1 MKIAQT
7 AELEPESNI
16 IEFSAGY
23 EPVDFNAEGEP
34 PRQKWM
40 MVDDD
45 ETILR
50 LMSELLP
57 VVCGAEVVTFSSAEM
72 AAQAFAAQP
81 DEFNM
86 VITDLDMP
94 GMNGVDLCQRLLGV
108 APELKIVLVTG
119 HQEFTET
126 EALHCGFSA
135 LVRKPFSLADLDVFI
150 ELSTAVEDSRNLA
163 RSGESVHV
171 NQPCYDYFLC

>member
-1 MKIAQT
+1 MKITQT
-7 AELEPESNI
+7 AELEPETNI
-16 IEFSAGY
+16 VDFSTGY
-23 EPVDFNAEGEP
+23 EPVDFNAEAGP

-45 ETILR
+45 ETTLR

-57 VVCGAEVVTFSSAEM
+57 VVCGAEVVTFSSAEV
-72 AAQAFAAQP
+72 AAQAFAVRP
-81 DEFNM
+81 EEFNM

-94 GMNGVDLCQRLLGV
+94 GMNGVDLCQCLLAV

-126 EALHCGFSA
+126 DALHCGFSA
-135 LVRKPFSLADLDVFI
+135 LVRKPFSLSDLDVFI
-150 ELSTAVEDSRNLA
+150 ELSSAVEGPRNPA
-163 RSGESVHV
+163 RSADGGHE